1 MSGRSDIAECIRHS
15 LERYFH
21 DLDGEAASGIYDMV
35 LKQME
40 RPMLEVVMREAEG
53 NQTRAADMLG
63 MNRNTL
69 RRKLNDH
76 GMI

>member
-1 MSGRSDIAECIRHS
+1 MSGRSDIAECVKHS
-15 LERYFH
+15 LERYFR
-21 DLDGEAASGIYDMV
+21 DLDGEAPSGLYDMV

-40 RPMLEVVMREAEG
+40 RPMLEVVMREAAG

-69 RRKLNDH
+69 RRKLSDH